1 MATPQGS
8 KTRGSISYLCD
19 DKYKDTQK
27 DAKKC
32 LAIMDN
38 LCGIK
43 MVRAILSKPLLLKN
57 TPTATEAGKPGI
69 GGWTCSPF
77 WLGPVVYRKKQ
88 NIPLKLIV
96 FFFENVSVTF
106 QWQRKD
112 KHFRAPYYYH
122 RCTTIPTF
130 FRKTACL
137 ARLIHY
143 STHATYCQNTIHL
156 MKDSTACKPDKSHMK
171 YL

>member
-1 MATPQGS
+1 MCVISVFVPTMATPQGS

-77 WLGPVVYRKKQ
+77 WVGPVVYRKKQ
-88 NIPLKLIV
+88 NIPLKLIA
-96 FFFENVSVTF
+96 FDTISFSKTF
-106 QWQRKD
+106 QSPFSGNARTSILGL
-112 KHFRAPYYYH
+112 P
-122 RCTTIPTF
+122 TTTTDVLLSLHSSEKQPVW
-130 FRKTACL
+130 L
-137 ARLIHY
+137 G
-143 STHATYCQNTIHL
+143 
-156 MKDSTACKPDKSHMK
+156 
-171 YL
+171 

>member
-1 MATPQGS
+1 MCVISVFVPTMATPQGS
-8 KTRGSISYLCD
+8 QTRGSISYLCD

-77 WLGPVVYRKKQ
+77 WLGPAVYRKKQ
-88 NIPLKLIV
+88 NIALKLIA
-96 FFFENVSVTF
+96 FDTISFSKTF
-106 QWQRKD
+106 QSPFSGNTRTSILGL
-112 KHFRAPYYYH
+112 P
-122 RCTTIPTF
+122 TTT
-130 FRKTACL
+130 TDAL
-137 ARLIHY
+137 LSLH
-143 STHATYCQNTIHL
+143 STEKQPVWL
-156 MKDSTACKPDKSHMK
+156 G
-171 YL
+171 